1 MTPADRTAPWRP
13 IDRVAVVLGNL
24 AGVAAILAAY
34 AGGSHEATAD
44 RQVGWV
50 NVGIAGLMIVAVANA
65 GWLLAGRRACWR
77 LRHNLLPAEPGAAA
91 WPATGDVPAPAR
103 SLPRDTFLAAAAMT
117 WYHAAE
123 CRMVAGKDVAP
134 ASEAEH
140 RAAGRRPCA
149 VCLPASTEGAPS

>member
-1 MTPADRTAPWRP
+1 MMPADRAVPWRP

-24 AGVAAILAAY
+24 AGVAAVVAAY

-44 RQVGWV
+44 RQVGWI
-50 NVGIAGLMIVAVANA
+50 NVGIAGLIIVAVANA

-77 LRHNLLPAEPGAAA
+77 LRHALLPTEAGAT
-91 WPATGDVPAPAR
+91 WPAVGNVPSPGQVLAGDIFV
-103 SLPRDTFLAAAAMT
+103 AAAAMT
-117 WYHAAE
+117 WYHAPG

-149 VCLPASTEGAPS
+149 VCLPASAEGNAS